1 MKKKSTEQ
9 ERAVATVKAR
19 ISPAIPCV
27 HADEEGYCT
36 GPCEGSLCFKCAEY
50 KPRATGH
57 EPSAEPSALTVR
69 ACDEITFPPGVETLG
84 EKANFLHAY
93 SIEASKRSTGAA
105 ILAGWVLSVAR
116 STCAHGQWI
125 EWLDK
130 NVSFNRRTAKN
141 YLTLYAQTVGA
152 RRAEMRRPIPL
163 TTPPTADELEAAAHD
178 VDGKALS
185 ALYKSTRLIA
195 PPPGWGGP
203 GRGQGRKPRD
213 AEAEAAELDAIANN
227 PALLFAAVKGPL
239 DELWRLHRERD
250 VFARLGDEELSD
262 VVSVLKSLSDAAT
275 KALVAKTI

>member
-1 MKKKSTEQ
+1 MKKQ
-9 ERAVATVKAR
+9 ETGRAVAPR
-19 ISPAIPCV
+19 PPQQSP
-27 HADEEGYCT
+27 
-36 GPCEGSLCFKCAEY
+36 
-50 KPRATGH
+50 
-57 EPSAEPSALTVR
+57 EPAEPSALTVR

-130 NVSFNRRTAKN
+130 NVSFNRRTAQN

-163 TTPPTADELEAAAHD
+163 TTPPTVDELEAAAHD

-195 PPPGWGGP
+195 ASANWGGKRE
-203 GRGQGRKPRD
+203 GAGNKKKD
-213 AEAEAAELDAIANN
+213 VAAELKAVTENEAVLWASAKGSIDNLVQLDSKRGVFQRLSNDHLATVANLLADLSKAAAA
-227 PALLFAAVKGPL
+227 ALEKRLLKEA
-239 DELWRLHRERD
+239 EL
-250 VFARLGDEELSD
+250 
-262 VVSVLKSLSDAAT
+262 
-275 KALVAKTI
+275 